1 MLSKSK
7 TTRSLPDEYCKN
19 GTSDCLNH
27 NLCRNA
33 FCDHRRIACLF
44 PACSAQVFVDWV
56 QNNAGRLIHRD
67 ASNIQHFSPP
77 TRIVFAEDATD
88 DYGDGS
94 LPAAPSAMTR
104 PSVSISAEPV
114 ATTEP
119 TTQTTVIEIMP
130 QPKFASVK
138 TRSRPQP
145 YMLLVRGAALGG
157 ATGLSLGL
165 IAGIL
170 VSVIDQLVYYFL
182 TVCEVFRMKFF
193 APNSAFRR

>member
-1 MLSKSK
+1 MNTARMGRLIASI
-7 TTRSLPDEYCKN
+7 TILLGLLFAIIGGLLAYSLP
-19 GTSDCLNH
+19 
-27 NLCRNA
+27 A
-33 FCDHRRIACLF
+33 A
-44 PACSAQVFVDWV
+44 PQVFVDWV
-56 QNNAGRLIHRD
+56 QNNAGRLLHRD

-94 LPAAPSAMTR
+94 LSTSPGAMTK
-104 PSVSISAEPV
+104 PSIAISADAI

-119 TTQTTVIEIMP
+119 TTQTTVIDIMP

-145 YMLLVRGAALGG
+145 YMLLVRGAALGC

-165 IAGIL
+165 VAGIL
-170 VSVIDQLVYYFL
+170 VSMIDQLVYYFL
-182 TVCEVFRMKFF
+182 TLCEVIRMRFF
-193 APNSAFRR
+193 APSSAFRR